1 MLNYNQIIKKNFRK
15 KFQNST
21 ISNKE
26 FLKSFFLQRK
36 KILKKINLIKKKKR
50 ESKNDDTLRKI
61 KNFNKKKNYN
71 NINIIEYY
79 KKFEINL
86 KLKKKYNKYFK
97 KKTNHETS
105 ISTYAYLGIC
115 ILNNKFLNFLQ
126 KINCIIKIIDKISLK
141 IFQIDIE
148 TAIVLKKLIKEEN
161 CLIKKIIK

>member
-36 KILKKINLIKKKKR
+36 QILKKINLIKKKKR

-86 KLKKKYNKYFK
+86 KLKKNITNILK
-97 KKTNHETS
+97 KKQIMKHQYLP
-105 ISTYAYLGIC
+105 TYI
-115 ILNNKFLNFLQ
+115 
-126 KINCIIKIIDKISLK
+126 
-141 IFQIDIE
+141 
-148 TAIVLKKLIKEEN
+148 
-161 CLIKKIIK
+161 